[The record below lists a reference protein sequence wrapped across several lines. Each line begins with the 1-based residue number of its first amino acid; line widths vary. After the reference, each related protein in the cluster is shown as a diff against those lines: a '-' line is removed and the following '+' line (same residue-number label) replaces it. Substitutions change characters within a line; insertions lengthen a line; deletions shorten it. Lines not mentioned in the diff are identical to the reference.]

1 MGKIRESKSPWT
13 SPVTLAKKK
22 GADYRFCI
30 DYRKLNNVTKK
41 DSYPLP
47 KIDELLKRYKTARW
61 FSSLDLAAGYH
72 QIEMEE
78 KDKEK
83 TAFIC
88 LQGLFEY
95 NVMPFGLTNAPV
107 TFQRMIDKTL
117 KEYIGEFVIVYL
129 DDIMIYSKSFEEHI
143 EHIEKVLKKLKEI
156 DAIIKLKK
164 CEFGK
169 RNIEFLG
176 HIVGKDGLQPE
187 VKKVEKIKNMKRPE
201 SVTEVRSFLELCS
214 YYRKFM
220 KDFSKIAKPLFNLV
234 KKDNKFEWGKEQ
246 QEAFD
251 ILRTKL
257 TEKPILEYPD
267 FEKEF
272 MLITDA
278 SGTGLGVILAQKN
291 KDNKE
296 VVIVYASRSLVG
308 AEKNYP
314 ITELECLAVF
324 WGIQYF
330 YKFLVGRKFIVIT
343 DHAALKSLTN
353 GKVPKG
359 RKVRWMMEL
368 QQYDFKIVHRS
379 GKENKNA
386 DALSRLRFEEN
397 INNNL
402 KHQNNEIDE

>member
-1 MGKIRESKSPWT
+1 M
-13 SPVTLAKKK
+13 
-22 GADYRFCI
+22 
-30 DYRKLNNVTKK
+30 KK

-47 KIDELLKRYKTARW
+47 RIDELLERYRTARW

-83 TAFIC
+83 IAFIC
-88 LQGLFEY
+88 SQGLFEY
-95 NVMPFGLTNAPV
+95 NVMPFGLTNAPA
-107 TFQRMIDKTL
+107 TFQKMMDKTL
-117 KEYIGEFVIVYL
+117 KEYIGKFVTVYL

-143 EHIEKVLKKLKEI
+143 EHIEKVLMKLKEI
-156 DAIIKLKK
+156 NAIIKLKK

-187 VKKVEKIKNMKRPE
+187 VKKVEKIKNMKRPG
-201 SVTEVRSFLELCS
+201 SVTEVRSFLGLCS

-234 KKDNKFEWGKEQ
+234 KKDNKFKWEKEQ
-246 QEAFD
+246 QKAFD

-278 SGTGLGVILAQKN
+278 SGTGLGAILAQKN
-291 KDNKE
+291 EDNKE
-296 VVIVYASRSLVG
+296 VVIAYASKSLIG
-308 AEKNYP
+308 AKKNYP

-330 YKFLVGRKFIVIT
+330 HKFLVGRKFIVIT
-343 DHAALKSLTN
+343 DHAALKSLTK
-353 GKVPKG
+353 GKIPKG
-359 RKVRWMMEL
+359 RRARWMMEL
-368 QQYDFKIVHRS
+368 QQYDFEIVYRN

-386 DALSRLRFEEN
+386 DALLRLRFEEN
-397 INNNL
+397 INNDL
-402 KHQNNEIDE
+402 KHQNNEIE